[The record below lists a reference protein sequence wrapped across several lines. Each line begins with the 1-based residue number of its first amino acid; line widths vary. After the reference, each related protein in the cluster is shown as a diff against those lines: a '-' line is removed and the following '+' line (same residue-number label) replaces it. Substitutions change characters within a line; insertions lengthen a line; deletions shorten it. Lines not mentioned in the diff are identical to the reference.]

1 MHEIKSKNLCLGG
14 RSSNNMNMRK
24 IFFVLLIF
32 MTPLFFNLEKSLAS
46 NEGNKISMALS
57 QIKIENEN
65 RVNKYIRS
73 DYQHWVDSDDDRC
86 DTRREVLERDSK
98 LIIENCFSNSGEW
111 FSIYDGL
118 KITDARKIDI
128 DHVVALAE
136 AHRSGAWR
144 WTLDKKKKFANDLDS
159 PWSLRPVSSVSNR
172 YKSDKDA
179 SKYKPTHGLCEY
191 TYSVIITKWRWSLSV
206 DVAEKRSLVSN
217 LKRCEDIYF
226 NVDKITK

>member
-1 MHEIKSKNLCLGG
+1 MK
-14 RSSNNMNMRK
+14 MRK

-46 NEGNKISMALS
+46 DGGNKISIALS

-65 RVNKYIRS
+65 RVNKYLRT
-73 DYQHWVDSDDDRC
+73 DYKHWVDADVDGC
-86 DTRREVLERDSK
+86 DTRREVLQRDSI
-98 LIIENCFSNSGEW
+98 LSIENCFSNDGEW
-111 FSIYDGL
+111 YSIYDGL

-144 WTLDKKKKFANDLDS
+144 WNIDKKKKFANDLDS

-206 DVAEKRSLVSN
+206 DAVEKRSLVSN

>member
-1 MHEIKSKNLCLGG
+1 MHEIKSKNLCLGVG
-14 RSSNNMNMRK
+14 SSNNMKMRK

-32 MTPLFFNLEKSLAS
+32 MTPLFFNLEKSIAS
-46 NEGNKISMALS
+46 DGGIKISIALS

-65 RVNKYIRS
+65 RVNKYLRS
-73 DYQHWVDSDDDRC
+73 DYKHWVDADVDGC
-86 DTRREVLERDSK
+86 DTRREVLERDSN
-98 LIIENCFSNSGEW
+98 LSIENCFSNDGEW
-111 FSIYDGL
+111 YSIYDGL

-144 WTLDKKKKFANDLDS
+144 WDIDKKKKFANDLDS

-206 DVAEKRSLVSN
+206 DAVEKRSLVSN
-217 LKRCEDIYF
+217 LKRCEDISF

>member
-1 MHEIKSKNLCLGG
+1 MHEIKSKIMCLGVE
-14 RSSNNMNMRK
+14 SSNNMRMRK

-32 MTPLFFNLEKSLAS
+32 MTPLFFILEKSLAS
-46 NEGNKISMALS
+46 DGGNKISIALS

-65 RVNKYIRS
+65 RVNKYLRS
-73 DYQHWVDSDDDRC
+73 DYKHWVDADVDGC
-86 DTRREVLERDSK
+86 DTRREVLVRDSN
-98 LIIENCFSNSGEW
+98 LSIENCFSNDGEW
-111 FSIYDGL
+111 YSIYDGI

-144 WTLDKKKKFANDLDS
+144 WDIDKKKKFANDLDS

-191 TYSVIITKWRWSLSV
+191 TYSVIITKWRWSLSIDAV
-206 DVAEKRSLVSN
+206 EKRSLVNN
-217 LKRCEDIYF
+217 LKRCEDISF

>member
-1 MHEIKSKNLCLGG
+1 MK
-14 RSSNNMNMRK
+14 MRK

-32 MTPLFFNLEKSLAS
+32 ITPLFFNLEKSLAS
-46 NEGNKISMALS
+46 DGGNKISIALS

-65 RVNKYIRS
+65 RVNKYLRT
-73 DYQHWVDSDDDRC
+73 DYKHWVDADVDGC
-86 DTRREVLERDSK
+86 DTRREVLERDS
-98 LIIENCFSNSGEW
+98 IISIENCFSNAGEW
-111 FSIYDGL
+111 YSIYDGL

-144 WTLDKKKKFANDLDS
+144 WNIDKKKKFANDLDS

-206 DVAEKRSLVSN
+206 DAVEKRSLVSN
-217 LKRCEDIYF
+217 LKTCEDIYF

>member
-14 RSSNNMNMRK
+14 RSSNNINMRK
-24 IFFVLLIF
+24 IFFALLIF

-73 DYQHWVDSDDDRC
+73 DYQHWVDSDGDRC
-86 DTRREVLERDSK
+86 DTRREVLERDSN
-98 LIIENCFSNSGEW
+98 LSIENCFSNYGEW

-191 TYSVIITKWRWSLSV
+191 TYSVIITKWRWSLSI
-206 DVAEKRSLVSN
+206 DAAEKRSLVDN

-226 NVDKITK
+226 TVDKITK

>member
-1 MHEIKSKNLCLGG
+1 MHEIKSKNLCLGV

-24 IFFVLLIF
+24 IFFVLLILIA
-32 MTPLFFNLEKSLAS
+32 PLFFNIEKSLAS
-46 NEGNKISMALS
+46 SEGNKISMALS
-57 QIKIENEN
+57 QIKVENEN

-73 DYQHWVDSDDDRC
+73 DYQHWVDIDGDSC
-86 DTRREVLERDSK
+86 DTRREVLERDSN
-98 LIIENCFSNSGEW
+98 ISIENCFSNYGEW

-144 WTLDKKKKFANDLDS
+144 WNLDKKKKFANDLES
-159 PWSLRPVSSVSNR
+159 PWGLRPVSSVSNR

-206 DVAEKRSLVSN
+206 DAAEKRSLVSN

-226 NVDKITK
+226 TVGKITK

>member
-1 MHEIKSKNLCLGG
+1 MCLGVE
-14 RSSNNMNMRK
+14 SSNNMRMRK

-32 MTPLFFNLEKSLAS
+32 MTPLFFILEKSLAS
-46 NEGNKISMALS
+46 DGGNKISIALS

-65 RVNKYIRS
+65 RVNKYLRS
-73 DYQHWVDSDDDRC
+73 DYKHWVDADVDGC
-86 DTRREVLERDSK
+86 DTRREVLVRDSN
-98 LIIENCFSNSGEW
+98 LSIENCFSNDGEW
-111 FSIYDGL
+111 YSIYDGI

-144 WTLDKKKKFANDLDS
+144 WDIDKKKKFANDLDS

-191 TYSVIITKWRWSLSV
+191 TYSVIITKWRWSLSIDAV
-206 DVAEKRSLVSN
+206 EKRSLVNN
-217 LKRCEDIYF
+217 LKRCEDISF

>member
-1 MHEIKSKNLCLGG
+1 MHEIKSKNLCLGMG
-14 RSSNNMNMRK
+14 SSNNMKMRK

-32 MTPLFFNLEKSLAS
+32 ITPLFFNLEKSLAS
-46 NEGNKISMALS
+46 DGGNKISIALS

-65 RVNKYIRS
+65 RVDKYLRT
-73 DYQHWVDSDDDRC
+73 DYKHWVDADVDGC
-86 DTRREVLERDSK
+86 DTRREVLERDSI
-98 LIIENCFSNSGEW
+98 LSLENCFSNDGEW
-111 FSIYDGL
+111 YSIYDGL

-144 WTLDKKKKFANDLDS
+144 WNIDKKKKFANDLDS

-191 TYSVIITKWRWSLSV
+191 TYSVIITKWRWSLSI
-206 DVAEKRSLVSN
+206 DAAEKRSLVNN
-217 LKRCEDIYF
+217 LKRCEDISF

>member
-1 MHEIKSKNLCLGG
+1 
-14 RSSNNMNMRK
+14 
-24 IFFVLLIF
+24 

-46 NEGNKISMALS
+46 DGGNKISIALS

-65 RVNKYIRS
+65 RVNKYLRT
-73 DYQHWVDSDDDRC
+73 DYKHWVDADVDGC
-86 DTRREVLERDSK
+86 DTRREVLQRDSI
-98 LIIENCFSNSGEW
+98 LSIENCFSNDGEW
-111 FSIYDGL
+111 YSIYDGL

-144 WTLDKKKKFANDLDS
+144 WNIDKKKKFANDLDS

-206 DVAEKRSLVSN
+206 DAVEKRSLVSN

>member
-1 MHEIKSKNLCLGG
+1 MK
-14 RSSNNMNMRK
+14 MRK

-32 MTPLFFNLEKSLAS
+32 ITPLFFNLEKSLAS
-46 NEGNKISMALS
+46 DGGNKISIALS

-65 RVNKYIRS
+65 RVNKYLRT
-73 DYQHWVDSDDDRC
+73 DYKHWVDADVDGC
-86 DTRREVLERDSK
+86 DTRREVLQRDSI
-98 LIIENCFSNSGEW
+98 LSIENCFSNDGEW
-111 FSIYDGL
+111 YSIYDGL

-144 WTLDKKKKFANDLDS
+144 WNIDKKKKFANDLDS

-206 DVAEKRSLVSN
+206 DAVEKRSLVSN